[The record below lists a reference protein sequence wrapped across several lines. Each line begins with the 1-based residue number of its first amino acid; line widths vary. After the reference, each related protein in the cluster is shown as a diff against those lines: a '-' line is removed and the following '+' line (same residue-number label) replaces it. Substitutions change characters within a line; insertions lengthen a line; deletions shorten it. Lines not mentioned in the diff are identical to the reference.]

1 MGYGGGDHNW
11 GIYGICIGFIAL
23 NIIISIFISFIYLKT
38 KTFHSYPCYF
48 NLILIGVIAIDNIT
62 RLFVGLEE
70 DSIGCFIEASI
81 LVLFDKLMLTVM
93 TVFSV
98 LSFLGIVKL
107 EFYQKNEKCIF
118 ISSISI
124 SFLISIILT
133 ILFMLNGTIRYDD
146 ICYARNESDDQHEI
160 KINKEVI
167 DCIVTSVLFLI
178 NVICHIYLLI
188 FLFQALRESKIKKNL
203 RKMSF
208 HFYKFLFTFIV
219 NSGTFVVVILIILN
233 IIDFGCDEFV
243 SLFYVIL
250 SLAIIIFY
258 TINQSVLHEIKKI
271 LCCIKEDNSQ
281 SNNEDEDEED
291 DEERALEIGNVKGG
305 E

>member
-1 MGYGGGDHNW
+1 
-11 GIYGICIGFIAL
+11 
-23 NIIISIFISFIYLKT
+23 
-38 KTFHSYPCYF
+38 
-48 NLILIGVIAIDNIT
+48 
-62 RLFVGLEE
+62 
-70 DSIGCFIEASI
+70 
-81 LVLFDKLMLTVM
+81 
-93 TVFSV
+93 
-98 LSFLGIVKL
+98 
-107 EFYQKNEKCIF
+107 
-118 ISSISI
+118 
-124 SFLISIILT
+124 
-133 ILFMLNGTIRYDD
+133 
-146 ICYARNESDDQHEI
+146 
-160 KINKEVI
+160 
-167 DCIVTSVLFLI
+167 
-178 NVICHIYLLI
+178 
-188 FLFQALRESKIKKNL
+188 
-203 RKMSF
+203 MSF